1 MNVFNE
7 ATLQE
12 AILALWGAV
21 IGEHLSRMKIHT
33 NGTHFLYKIRLYKH
47 LLAYA

>member
-12 AILALWGAV
+12 AILALWGGMM
-21 IGEHLSRMKIHT
+21 GETFVKNENT
-33 NGTHFLYKIRLYKH
+33 
-47 LLAYA
+47 